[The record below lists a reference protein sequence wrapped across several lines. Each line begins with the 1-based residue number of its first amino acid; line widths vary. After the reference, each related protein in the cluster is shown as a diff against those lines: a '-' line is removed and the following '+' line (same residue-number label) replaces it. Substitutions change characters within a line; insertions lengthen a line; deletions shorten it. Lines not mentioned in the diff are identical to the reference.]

1 MKDKQKKNVEGRLA
15 WLEELVDT
23 HALLDDEW
31 HGQLNQLKQDV
42 AVLKE
47 ELRLMQRAMR
57 MLGAGR

>member
-1 MKDKQKKNVEGRLA
+1 MQKKSVEGRLA
-15 WLEELVDT
+15 WLEELAET
-23 HALLDDEW
+23 HAIWDDER